1 MSVWSYFPSG
11 QWKQLNCFIC
21 SSKKEATVFGIFI
34 ELRRDTQNGAAALWH
49 KGYGLGPRCSGYH
62 LSRRR
67 GVVAFTTAQIHS
79 NLARGVSEIRED
91 KDLWQWSRMK
101 IRLNAFRRSTIPQNQ
116 FIIINDHHHHHH
128 HHQRRV
134 QKWITLLRPAL
145 HIFDVDFR
153 SPAEVAKSINHQNPN
168 LRVKQWNA

>member
-11 QWKQLNCFIC
+11 QWKQLNSFMC
-21 SSKKEATVFGIFI
+21 SSKKEVTVFEIFI

-49 KGYGLGPRCSGYH
+49 KGYDLGPRCSDYH

-67 GVVAFTTAQIHS
+67 GVVVFTTAQIHS

-91 KDLWQWSRMK
+91 KNLWQWSRMK
-101 IRLNAFRRSTIPQNQ
+101 IRLNAFRRLTIPQIQ
-116 FIIINDHHHHHH
+116 FIIIIYHHHHHHHHHRHHH

-145 HIFDVDFR
+145 HFFDVDFR
-153 SPAEVAKSINHQNPN
+153 SLQQKLLSP
-168 LRVKQWNA
+168 